1 MYEHPYLS
9 YRVTT
14 LELEQVAAAAER
26 RRMISENPERII
38 RRAGIVRRMLDALA
52 RGGQNV
58 PASSAPPTVG
68 HRADSTVADCLAV
81 KECPATAA

>member
-26 RRMISENPERII
+26 RRMISENPERLI

-58 PASSAPPTVG
+58 PASPAPPTVE
-68 HRADSTVADCLAV
+68 HRADSTVTDCLAV